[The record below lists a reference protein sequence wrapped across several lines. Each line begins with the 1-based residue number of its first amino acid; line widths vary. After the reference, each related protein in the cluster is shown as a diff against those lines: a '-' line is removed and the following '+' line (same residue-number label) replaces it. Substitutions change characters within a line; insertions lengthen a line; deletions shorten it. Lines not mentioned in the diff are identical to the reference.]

1 MEKNKN
7 NSSTLKIILKVLKRR
22 LKLRYLLFFALLISF
37 NTFAWFIYMNKV
49 SSDISVKV
57 KAWNVSFSFD
67 NETMTDYVNF
77 NVTEIYPG
85 MDDNNQSLK
94 VVNDGEVD
102 AKLSFELVYANVLG
116 TVYDTESGDIT
127 PDSLLMKLE
136 NDYPFKINI
145 YTSSDILKGNGGE
158 ETFNFSVVWPYE
170 TVDEVTGE
178 VMDDDDT
185 YWGTMAYDY
194 KNNNPDKSCL
204 ELKVKIS
211 ARQIK

>member
-102 AKLSFELVYANVLG
+102 AKLSF
-116 TVYDTESGDIT
+116 
-127 PDSLLMKLE
+127 
-136 NDYPFKINI
+136 
-145 YTSSDILKGNGGE
+145 
-158 ETFNFSVVWPYE
+158 
-170 TVDEVTGE
+170 
-178 VMDDDDT
+178 
-185 YWGTMAYDY
+185 
-194 KNNNPDKSCL
+194 
-204 ELKVKIS
+204 
-211 ARQIK
+211 